1 MFTYRHGPAHL
12 RHETGQ
18 ATNIRTKTGQT
29 DLYGTPTT
37 GELKNSVSHVTQCSR
52 FLVGG
57 AVSVRTVSFTW
68 DSDHRSFL
76 DEHVWAILATGRRDG
91 SPQQSMV
98 GYAVDD
104 DGRLLISVKSYTA
117 KWKNA
122 LRQPVVSLT
131 VPDGRAHLVV
141 YGKAELISSEPARS
155 ALTAQ
160 VFAALSGAPA
170 PEPSSIVEMLEEQQR
185 TVLRVT
191 PEKAIFHS

>member
-1 MFTYRHGPAHL
+1 MAWEGTSNHSVAGVACFAMLRPVCCRPAPPL
-12 RHETGQ
+12 RCI
-18 ATNIRTKTGQT
+18 A
-29 DLYGTPTT
+29 
-37 GELKNSVSHVTQCSR
+37 
-52 FLVGG
+52 GG
-57 AVSVRTVSFTW
+57 AVSGRTMSFAW
-68 DSDHRSFL
+68 DSEHRSFL

-117 KWKNA
+117 KWKKS
-122 LRQPVVSLT
+122 LRQTVVSLT

-141 YGKAELISSEPARS
+141 YGKAEPSSSEPARS
-155 ALTAQ
+155 VLTAQ

-170 PEPSSIVEMLEEQQR
+170 PEPSGIVEMLDDQQR

-191 PEKAIFHS
+191 PEKALFDCQNRHDVSPGVTLRETSR